1 MYTEDK
7 LIGFLK
13 LSKIRPLIGTSIKN
27 KQMKIN
33 ATRETDTFVP
43 LSYNSKW
50 SAGRTISAPF
60 LSAVFLW

>member
-1 MYTEDK
+1 MYTKDK

-43 LSYNSKW
+43 TL
-50 SAGRTISAPF
+50 
-60 LSAVFLW
+60 LQ